1 MTPMPQFLPA
11 AAEIFLLCGACVVLL
26 ADLFIDDR
34 RRVVTYWLSLAVLAG
49 TAWMLAAWVPEGRV
63 VTFSGAFVTDPLAR
77 LLKLFACAVVGV
89 AFLYA
94 RDYLRVRSLF
104 RGEYYVLGLF
114 ATLGIF
120 VMISARSMLSVY
132 LGLELLSLSLYAMVA
147 FNRDSPVAAESA
159 MKYFVLGAIASGC
172 FLYGTSI
179 LYGVTGSLDLA
190 EIARRAASMDALSL
204 HLLFAL
210 SFILVGI
217 AFKFGAVPFHMWLPD
232 VYQGAMT
239 PVTLFIG
246 TAAKLAS
253 LAMIVR
259 VIVEGLGP
267 VQPSWSGM
275 IAVLAVLSMALGNV
289 VAIAQTNIK
298 RMLAYSTISHVGF
311 IFLGILAG
319 TESGVEAALYYTL
332 VYVIMA
338 AAAFGMIILLSRQG
352 FEADELDD
360 FRGLH
365 ARSPWFAGLM
375 LVVMFSM
382 AGVPP
387 LVGFYAKL
395 AVLAAVVDVG
405 MIGLAIAGVAFSVVG
420 AFYYL
425 RVVKLMYFD
434 EPADAAPISAGPD
447 LRLVLSLNG
456 LLVLALGIF
465 PDRLLELCVQAVG

>member
-1 MTPMPQFLPA
+1 MSQMPDFLPA

-26 ADLFIDDR
+26 ADLFTTAR
-34 RRVVTYWLSLAVLAG
+34 TRHVTYWLSLAVIAG
-49 TAWMLAAWVPEGRV
+49 TAAAMAGWVPAGRAE
-63 VTFSGAFVTDPLAR
+63 TFSGAFVTDPLAR
-77 LLKLFACAVVGV
+77 LLKLSTCAVVAV

-94 RDYLRVRSLF
+94 RDYLRERDLF
-104 RGEYYVLGLF
+104 KGEYYVLGLF
-114 ATLGIF
+114 AMLGIF
-120 VMISARSMLSVY
+120 VMISAGSMLSLY

-179 LYGVTGSLDLA
+179 LYGVTGTLDLGETA
-190 EIARRAASMDALSL
+190 ERAGQLDSLSL

-210 SFILVGI
+210 SFILVGV

-239 PVTLFIG
+239 PVTMFIG

-253 LAMIVR
+253 FAMILR
-259 VIVEGLGP
+259 VMVEGLGAAHA
-267 VQPSWSGM
+267 SWSGM
-275 IAVLAVLSMALGNV
+275 VTVLALLSMAIGNV
-289 VAIAQTNIK
+289 VAIAQTNLK

-311 IFLGILAG
+311 ILLGVLAG
-319 TESGVEAALYYTL
+319 TESGIEAALFYTL
-332 VYVIMA
+332 TYVIMA
-338 AAAFGMIILLSRQG
+338 AAAFGIIILLSRRG
-352 FEADELDD
+352 FEAEELDD
-360 FRGLH
+360 FRGLN
-365 ARSPWFAGLM
+365 ARSPWYAALM

-405 MIGLAIAGVAFSVVG
+405 MVWLAAAGVIFSVIG

-425 RVVKLMYFD
+425 RVVKLVYFD
-434 EPADAAPISAGPD
+434 EPADDAPLHAGAD
-447 LRLVLSLNG
+447 LRLVLSLNAV
-456 LLVLALGIF
+456 LILALGLF
-465 PDRLLELCVQAVG
+465 PEGLLELCVRAVG

>member
-26 ADLFIDDR
+26 ADLFINDR
-34 RRVVTYWLSLAVLAG
+34 RRVITYWLSLAVLAG
-49 TAWMLAAWVPEGRV
+49 TAWMLAAWVPAGRV

-94 RDYLRVRSLF
+94 RDYLRQRDLF
-104 RGEYYVLGLF
+104 KGEYYVLGLF

-147 FNRDSPVAAESA
+147 FNRDSAVAAESA

-179 LYGVTGSLDLA
+179 LYGVTGTLDLA
-190 EIARRAASMDALSL
+190 EIARRAASLDALSL

-210 SFILVGI
+210 SFILVGV

-232 VYQGAMT
+232 VYQGAIT

-253 LAMIVR
+253 LAMILR

-332 VYVIMA
+332 AYVIMA
-338 AAAFGMIILLSRQG
+338 AAAFGMIILLSRRG
-352 FEADELDD
+352 FEAEMLDD

-405 MIGLAIAGVAFSVVG
+405 KIGLAVAGVAFSVVG

-434 EPADAAPISAGPD
+434 EPVVAEPIVAGPD
-447 LRLVLSLNG
+447 MKLVLSLNG

-465 PDRLLELCVQAVG
+465 PDRLLALCVQAVG

>member
-1 MTPMPQFLPA
+1 MSQMPDFLPA

-26 ADLFIDDR
+26 ADLFTTAR
-34 RRVVTYWLSLAVLAG
+34 TRHVTYWLSLAVIAG
-49 TAWMLAAWVPEGRV
+49 TAAAMAGWVPAGRAE
-63 VTFSGAFVTDPLAR
+63 TFSGAFVSDPLAR
-77 LLKLFACAVVGV
+77 LLKLSTCAVVAV

-94 RDYLRVRSLF
+94 RDYLRERDLF
-104 RGEYYVLGLF
+104 KGEYYVLGLF
-114 ATLGIF
+114 AMLGIF
-120 VMISARSMLSVY
+120 VMISAGSMLSLY

-179 LYGVTGSLDLA
+179 LYGVTGTLDLG
-190 EIARRAASMDALSL
+190 EIAGRAGQLDGLSL

-210 SFILVGI
+210 SFILVGV

-239 PVTLFIG
+239 PVTMFIG

-253 LAMIVR
+253 FAMILR
-259 VIVEGLGP
+259 VMVEGLGAAHA
-267 VQPSWSGM
+267 SWSGM
-275 IAVLAVLSMALGNV
+275 VTVLALLSMAIGNV
-289 VAIAQTNIK
+289 VAIAQTNLK

-311 IFLGILAG
+311 ILLGVLAG
-319 TESGVEAALYYTL
+319 TESGIEAALFYTL
-332 VYVIMA
+332 TYVIMA
-338 AAAFGMIILLSRQG
+338 AAAFGIIILLSRRG
-352 FEADELDD
+352 FEAEELDD
-360 FRGLH
+360 FRGLN
-365 ARSPWFAGLM
+365 ARSPWYAALM

-405 MIGLAIAGVAFSVVG
+405 MVWLAAAGVIFSVIG

-425 RVVKLMYFD
+425 RVVKLVYFD
-434 EPADAAPISAGPD
+434 EPADDAPLQAGAD
-447 LRLVLSLNG
+447 LRLVLSLNAVLILG
-456 LLVLALGIF
+456 LGLF
-465 PDRLLELCVQAVG
+465 PEGLLELCVRAVG